1 MHMVKTVEKA
11 EVEKRV
17 LEAEKVVVSNI
28 LFNWRRKYGMDYILM
43 VRNGPGDVFSRTNVS
58 AENWNEMA
66 IAVQEVQQELVR
78 SSVPGAF
85 TQEQV
90 MVIRDRT
97 EPIDLMTCF
106 YSFRPIKGQTV
117 GDWCRRWGYRLEG
130 NNEKLKTLFQDTVVK
145 TGEVFLSDLSMTG
158 DRIDRVEDCF
168 FE

>member
-1 MHMVKTVEKA
+1 MVKTVEKT

-28 LFNWRRKYGMDYILM
+28 LFNWRRKYDMDYIIV
-43 VRNGPGDVFSRTNVS
+43 VRNGPGDVYSRTNVG
-58 AENWNEMA
+58 AKHWNDMA
-66 IAVQEVQQELVR
+66 LAVQEVQQELVR
-78 SSVPGAF
+78 GSVPTFF
-85 TQEQV
+85 TNEQI

-117 GDWCRRWGYRLEG
+117 GDWCSRWGYRLEG
-130 NNEKLKTLFQDTVVK
+130 DNEKLKKLFTDTVVK

-158 DRIDRVEDCF
+158 ERIDRVEDCF